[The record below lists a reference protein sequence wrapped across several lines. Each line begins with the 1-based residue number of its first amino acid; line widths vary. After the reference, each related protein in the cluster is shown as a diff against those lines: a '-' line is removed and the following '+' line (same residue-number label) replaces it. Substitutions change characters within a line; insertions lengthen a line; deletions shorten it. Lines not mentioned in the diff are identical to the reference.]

1 MKEVTLSIILFFGLH
16 SAIGQNNLN
25 FTQNECGNSEE
36 NTDELKQ
43 RIISII
49 QTKDSTKIII
59 GVYGICCAR
68 YTGNYK
74 ITASNASE
82 IKTLHLTYEIAK
94 DNEEICMC
102 HCFYEFTYSIVGLKE
117 DNYSIIV
124 NDKVLPVTDEKY
136 RIERFERDSLP
147 NGTILI
153 RKFVDDIKVLEI
165 ERNDTTRLIRKYRNG
180 ELYEEKRKVYG
191 KN

>member
-1 MKEVTLSIILFFGLH
+1 MKEIILFFILFFALY
-16 SAIGQNNLN
+16 SAAGQNSLN
-25 FTQNECGNSEE
+25 FTQNECDNAEE
-36 NTDELKQ
+36 RGDALKQ

-49 QTKDSTKIII
+49 RTADSTKITI
-59 GVYGICCAR
+59 GVYGTCCVR

-74 ITASNASE
+74 VAVSEASAT
-82 IKTLHLTYEIAK
+82 KTLHLTYQIAE

-102 HCFYEFTYSIVGLKE
+102 HCFYEFTFAIAGLQE
-117 DNYSIIV
+117 DNYSILV
-124 NDKVLPVTDEKY
+124 NDKILPVTEEKY

-147 NGTILI
+147 NGTIII

-165 ERNDTTRLIRKYRNG
+165 EGNDTTRLIRKYRNG